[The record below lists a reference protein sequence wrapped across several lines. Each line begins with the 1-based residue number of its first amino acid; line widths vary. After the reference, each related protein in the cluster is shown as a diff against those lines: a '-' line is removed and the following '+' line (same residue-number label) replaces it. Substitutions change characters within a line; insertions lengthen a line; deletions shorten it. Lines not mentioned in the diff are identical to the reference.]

1 MKHTIC
7 FGEVLVDLLSNKLSQ
22 NSNEHEA
29 FTKFAGGAP
38 ANVSVAIAK
47 LGGNAYFAG
56 MLSTDSFGD
65 FLHNA
70 LKEQGVKTDFMR
82 FTNQAKQLSRLY
94 HSITMAIARLSFTV
108 ITPPI
113 CTLVTMTLVANGL
126 SNAIFFIFAQT
137 H

>member
-70 LKEQGVKTDFMR
+70 LKE
-82 FTNQAKQLSRLY
+82 
-94 HSITMAIARLSFTV
+94 IARLSFTV